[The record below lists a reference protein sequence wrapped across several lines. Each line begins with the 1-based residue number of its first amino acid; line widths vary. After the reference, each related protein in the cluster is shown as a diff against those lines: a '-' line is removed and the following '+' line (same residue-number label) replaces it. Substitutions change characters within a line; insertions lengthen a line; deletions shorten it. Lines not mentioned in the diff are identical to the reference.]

1 MRNDL
6 TDYALRITSMADS
19 LNVGFELLLQTNE
32 RYFRN
37 NKLPNPGSDG
47 ILAPMIRLLILATLM
62 GLLAA
67 CTAASP
73 TPPLSPAVGPTLPL
87 ATFTPTPAE
96 LHASAATKPTSPP
109 ALNPHPDPTPT
120 PLPAFWTLIFPGAD
134 ALKTSDNLAILRH
147 APGLVRYGVHFEGN
161 PDAART
167 VSQWLDGDADT
178 RAAVNCGFYWEKEGA
193 YLHMGLLEVDGERL
207 AQVRPR
213 WGAALV
219 VRNNRARIVR
229 QPKKRIP
236 PMTLGV
242 QGWPTLLWRGE
253 IVPEMAEMDD
263 GTLARRTAVGVDGE
277 GRVLWVVDG
286 YGSTLTDFAQ
296 RLQEADIGLVDAVN
310 LDGGASTGLRWLSEA
325 GGEQDGVDS
334 LPIPCVITFAPLP

>member
-1 MRNDL
+1 MVR
-6 TDYALRITSMADS
+6 M
-19 LNVGFELLLQTNE
+19 FLLAV
-32 RYFRN
+32 
-37 NKLPNPGSDG
+37 
-47 ILAPMIRLLILATLM
+47 LAWLA
-62 GLLAA
+62 AA
-67 CTAASP
+67 CTVPAPPPMP
-73 TPPLSPAVGPTLPL
+73 TPSPVSPLLL

-96 LHASAATKPTSPP
+96 LHASAATKPASLP
-109 ALNPHPDPTPT
+109 ALSPHPDPTPT
-120 PLPAFWTLIFPGAD
+120 LLPAFWTLIFPGAEV
-134 ALKTSDNLAILRH
+134 LKTSDNLAILRH
-147 APGLVRYGVHFEGN
+147 APGLVRYGVHFEGD

-167 VSQWLDGDADT
+167 VSQWLDGDTDA

-207 AQVRPR
+207 AQVRPK

-219 VRNNRARIVR
+219 IRDNRAEIVR

-310 LDGGASTGLRWLSEA
+310 LDGGASTGLRWRGGA
-325 GGEQDGVDS
+325 GGEQDGLDS